1 MSKNPTRIQL
11 SLQKALLREMI
22 VRPLEPSERTR
33 FKELLEEHHY
43 LGAPEKLSG
52 EQIKYVATTPDGRWL
67 ALLAWAAAAKHLQ
80 GREDWIGWNKEQRR
94 RRLSLVTNNARFLI
108 LPDARMPN
116 LASRALAL
124 CLQRIRG
131 DWQERYGHPVLVAET
146 FVDFQ
151 EYEGTCYKAS
161 GWELVGNTQ
170 GFGRG
175 GMDYYTRHDRPKALF
190 LKELVP
196 GARERLRAKDLPA
209 EAAGVEASSAPDCPA
224 SPGQLR
230 GLLRRLEG
238 EFPSS
243 NRHTFPPASVLAVT
257 VMAQLCGW
265 HGGYRDYAA
274 FARRLTQAQRRALGF
289 HVKATRKGKRGVRE
303 CSSPGKDVFHHVL
316 CTVDAKR
323 VERALVQ
330 AQEVVRG
337 PVPAGEGVA
346 IDGKELAHGGGAQ
359 VVTAV
364 TVDTLRFL
372 GGECVAKKSNEIPAV
387 QALIPRLDL
396 EGRLV
401 SLDAMH
407 TQVQTARDLVQE
419 CGADYLLTVKDNQR
433 TLRKTVKNHL
443 KDLEVVSPS
452 GGASG
457 EEQGA

>member
-196 GARERLRAKDLPA
+196 GARERLLVLVNAPADGDVASFGGDWLEARRRDAFASGSRARRAPTRPRCSSTSSRSRRSSTSRGTASGCGSSTRTRVTSGSRSSSTVASCATWPA
-209 EAAGVEASSAPDCPA
+209 PPA
-224 SPGQLR
+224 CSP
-230 GLLRRLEG
+230 
-238 EFPSS
+238 PSS
-243 NRHTFPPASVLAVT
+243 R
-257 VMAQLCGW
+257 
-265 HGGYRDYAA
+265 
-274 FARRLTQAQRRALGF
+274 
-289 HVKATRKGKRGVRE
+289 
-303 CSSPGKDVFHHVL
+303 
-316 CTVDAKR
+316 
-323 VERALVQ
+323 
-330 AQEVVRG
+330 
-337 PVPAGEGVA
+337 
-346 IDGKELAHGGGAQ
+346 
-359 VVTAV
+359 
-364 TVDTLRFL
+364 
-372 GGECVAKKSNEIPAV
+372 
-387 QALIPRLDL
+387 
-396 EGRLV
+396 
-401 SLDAMH
+401 
-407 TQVQTARDLVQE
+407 
-419 CGADYLLTVKDNQR
+419 
-433 TLRKTVKNHL
+433 
-443 KDLEVVSPS
+443 
-452 GGASG
+452 
-457 EEQGA
+457 